1 MAEFSHYAVKLWDL
15 EGGYVNHPSDKGG
28 RTNRGITEDVFLKYF
43 PGEDIKELTFC
54 QFWEISRRYWD
65 RWKADEIE
73 NQSIAELLVD
83 FTYHSGAYGIII
95 PQRVLMVKQD
105 GIVGEKT
112 LKALE
117 SVDKEWFFNEV
128 LSQREEF
135 LRRIARKNPSQKVF
149 LNGWMNRLRKFAFI
163 PMLLLFFSCAPREVI
178 RYVRDVSIKVERD
191 TVVEAVLI
199 PFKDSVTIMDTASVL
214 ENKYA
219 RTSAKWENSTLTHT
233 LEIKPTPIEVK
244 TKIIEIVDSIPY
256 EVERI
261 KEVNR
266 LTSWQKLRL
275 DLFNFLVAFFIAALF
290 FLLRR

>member
-15 EGGYVNHPSDKGG
+15 EGGYVNHPKDKGG
-28 RTNRGITEDVFLKYF
+28 RTNRGVTEDVFLKYF
-43 PGEDIKELTFC
+43 PGEDIRELTFC
-54 QFWEISRRYWD
+54 QFWEISRKYWD
-65 RWKADEIE
+65 RWRADEIE

-83 FTYHSGAYGIII
+83 FTYHSGSYGVII

-112 LKALE
+112 LKALK

-163 PMLLLFFSCAPREVI
+163 PMLLLFISCAPREVI
-178 RYVRDVSIKVERD
+178 RYVRDVSIKIERD

-199 PFKDSVTIMDTASVL
+199 PFKDSVTIVDTVSVL

-244 TKIIEIVDSIPY
+244 TKIIERVDSIPY